1 MIHRGPQ
8 DVHNRVWNDQTLTW
22 DAMAQPST
30 AAGGAGSTQVVAR
43 PGDTNWASSAGFH
56 FDGSGNLQITGASA
70 STQVSVSSLAG
81 RVGVAPTDTSWASS
95 AGFHFT
101 SSGELLTAGAAAGGG
116 STQVSIA
123 DILTK
128 AGGTSVMDST
138 QNSISVTIREGSAAG
153 STQVS
158 VSTGHITVDTGS
170 ISVSNFSTTMQ
181 VSSVAGKVLV
191 DQNSTV
197 WSVQVSSVAGA
208 VDVRPVAGSTFTVR
222 AMQSSAAD
230 LQMTAT
236 PVAGSTWNVRPL
248 QSSAADLQM
257 TASPAAG
264 STWSVRPL
272 QSSAADLQMTAS
284 PLAGST
290 WMCRV
295 LQSSA
300 ADLNAQVRN
309 FSSSGGA
316 VDVSTTQP
324 TGAMLGWAVRT
335 VFPSLQSTGR
345 STTGNN
351 STRETFVSSAAGARV
366 KVYAYSITSTAQA
379 VNRVGWFSSNANLLW
394 PIVMQSFSSGITGAN
409 LAVSPPAWLFATD
422 AANALT
428 FGITGTTGTYNVG
441 VSWFTDT

>member
-1 MIHRGPQ
+1 VLNHGPQ
-8 DVHNRVWNDQTLTW
+8 VGYNYVYNDVTLKW

-30 AAGGAGSTQVVAR
+30 AAGGAGSTQVIAR
-43 PGDTNWASSAGFH
+43 PG
-56 FDGSGNLQITGASA
+56 
-70 STQVSVSSLAG
+70 
-81 RVGVAPTDTSWASS
+81 DTSWASS
-95 AGFHFT
+95 AGFHFN
-101 SSGELLTAGAAAGGG
+101 SSGDLLTAGSGGSG

-128 AGGTSVMDST
+128 ASGTSVMDST
-138 QNSISVTIREGSAAG
+138 QNSIGVTIREGSAAG

-158 VSTGHITVDTGS
+158 ISSGMVQAQPRSDSGVSLSTDATPASTRQGLVVRQVDYSTIMTVSTGHVTVDTGS
-170 ISVSNFSTTMQ
+170 ISVSNFSTQMA
-181 VSSVAGKVLV
+181 VSSVAGEVFIK
-191 DQNSTV
+191 
-197 WSVQVSSVAGA
+197 
-208 VDVRPVAGSTFTVR
+208 PVAGSTFSVR
-222 AMQSSAAD
+222 PLQSSAAD

-257 TASPAAG
+257 TASQNSTA
-264 STWSVRPL
+264 TWSILSRL
-272 QSSAADLQMTAS
+272 T
-284 PLAGST
+284 T
-290 WMCRV
+290 
-295 LQSSA
+295 
-300 ADLNAQVRN
+300 
-309 FSSSGGA
+309 SSGGA
-316 VDVSTTQP
+316 LEGSTTQP
-324 TGAMLGWAVRT
+324 GGAVLGFHVRT

-345 STTGNN
+345 STTGNG

-379 VNRVGWFSSNANLLW
+379 VNQVGWFSSNANLLW

>member
-1 MIHRGPQ
+1 MLNHGPH
-8 DVHNRVWNDQTLTW
+8 VVRNYVFNDGTLTW

-43 PGDTNWASSAGFH
+43 PGDT
-56 FDGSGNLQITGASA
+56 
-70 STQVSVSSLAG
+70 
-81 RVGVAPTDTSWASS
+81 SWASS
-95 AGFHFT
+95 AGFHFN
-101 SSGELLTAGAAAGGG
+101 SSGDLLTAGGGGAG

-128 AGGTSVMDST
+128 ASGTSVMDST
-138 QNSISVTIREGSAAG
+138 QNSIGVTIREGSAAG

-158 VSTGHITVDTGS
+158 ISSGMVQAQPRSDSGVSLSTDATPASTRQGLVVRQVDYSTILTVSTGHVTVDTGS
-170 ISVSNFSTTMQ
+170 ISVSNFSTQMA
-181 VSSVAGKVLV
+181 VSSVAGEVFVK
-191 DQNSTV
+191 
-197 WSVQVSSVAGA
+197 
-208 VDVRPVAGSTFTVR
+208 PVAGSTF
-222 AMQSSAAD
+222 S
-230 LQMTAT
+230 
-236 PVAGSTWNVRPL
+236 VRPL

-257 TASPAAG
+257 TATPVAG

-290 WMCRV
+290 WNCRA

-300 ADLNAQVRN
+300 ADLQMTASQNSTAWSVLSRLTT
-309 FSSSGGA
+309 SSGGGLEG
-316 VDVSTTQP
+316 STTQP
-324 TGAMLGWAVRT
+324 AGTVLGLHVRP
-335 VFPSLQSTGR
+335 VFPALQSTGR
-345 STTGNN
+345 STTGNG

-379 VNRVGWFSSNANLLW
+379 VNQVGWFSSNANLLW

-409 LAVSPPAWLFATD
+409 LAVTPPAWLFATD